1 MHTWPAA
8 NVPVIPGQG
17 ALPSVFNTATQRIE
31 QTQPRNGV
39 ARMYVC
45 GITPYDSA
53 HIGHAA
59 TYVAFDLLYRAWLDA
74 GVFVKYVQNI
84 TDIDDP
90 LLERA
95 GSTGVDWVQLA
106 AREITRFKD
115 DMAALRVLP
124 PDPFVPVTEAM
135 SRIVDW
141 IEECRLAGAVYN
153 VDGDLYFDIHAD
165 PDFGQVS
172 HLDER
177 TMLELFAERGGDP
190 QRPGKRHPLDPLL
203 WLAARPNEPA
213 WNTRLGHGR
222 PGWHIECVAIA
233 LDHAGTTIDVQGGGR
248 DLVFPH
254 HEMSVSQAHVA
265 TGRGPCARAY
275 VHTGMVGLD
284 GEKMSKS
291 KGNLVFVSKLREA
304 GHDPLAI
311 RLAIL
316 AHHYR
321 TDWEWTADG
330 LREAEYR
337 LERWRAA
344 LSRESGP
351 HPDTTIAAMRTAL
364 SNDLDAPAALAAV
377 DAWVNTQLASG
388 GDDASGPGLIA
399 RAVDAL
405 LGISI

>member
-1 MHTWPAA
+1 MHTWPSAS
-8 NVPVIPGQG
+8 VPSLPGQG
-17 ALPSVFNTATQRIE
+17 RLPSVFNTATQAVE
-31 QTQPRNGV
+31 QTAPRNGV

-59 TYVAFDLLYRAWLDA
+59 TYVGFDLLYRAWLDA
-74 GVFVKYVQNI
+74 GVQVKYVQNI

-95 GSTGVDWVQLA
+95 NATAVDWEELA
-106 AREITRFKD
+106 QREIVRFKD
-115 DMAALRVLP
+115 DMTALRVLP

-141 IEECRLAGAVYN
+141 IEECRLAGAVYK
-153 VDGDLYFDIHAD
+153 VDEDLYFDIHAD

-172 HLDER
+172 HLDQAS
-177 TMLELFAERGGDP
+177 MLQILGERGGDP
-190 QRPGKRHPLDPLL
+190 ARPGKRHPLDPLL
-203 WLAARPNEPA
+203 WLAARPGEPA
-213 WNTRLGHGR
+213 WDTRIGRGR

-233 LDHAGTTIDVQGGGR
+233 VDNAGSTLDVQGGGR

-265 TGRGPCARAY
+265 TGRGPCSRAY

-291 KGNLVFVSKLREA
+291 KGNLVFVSKLRAA
-304 GHDPLAI
+304 GHDPLAV

-321 TDWEWTADG
+321 SDWDWTAEG
-330 LREAEYR
+330 LSVAEER
-337 LERWRAA
+337 LGRWRTA
-344 LSRESGP
+344 LSREAGP
-351 HPDTTIAAMRTAL
+351 SADATLAAMRSAL
-364 SNDLDAPAALAAV
+364 ANDLDAPAALHTV
-377 DAWVNTQLASG
+377 DAWVEQQLTTG
-388 GDDASGPGLIA
+388 GDDSAGPGLVA
-399 RAVDAL
+399 RALDAL
-405 LGISI
+405 LGISL

>member
-1 MHTWPAA
+1 MHPWPAA
-8 NVPVIPGQG
+8 DVPELPGTG
-17 ALPSVFNTATQRIE
+17 VLPSVFNTATGSVE
-31 QTQPRNGV
+31 QTRPLRDT

-53 HIGHAA
+53 HLGHAA

-74 GVFVKYVQNI
+74 GIHVRYVQNI

-95 GSTGVDWVQLA
+95 NATGVDWTGLA
-106 AREITRFKD
+106 AREVLRFKD

-124 PDPFVPVTEAM
+124 PDPYIAVTDVIDRVVA
-135 SRIVDW
+135 W
-141 IEECRLAGAVYN
+141 IEECTIAGATYK
-153 VDGDLYFDIHAD
+153 VDNDLYFDITSAR
-165 PDFGQVS
+165 DFGAIS
-172 HLDER
+172 HLAEAQ
-177 TMLELFAERGGDP
+177 MVELFAERGGDP
-190 QRPGKRHPLDPLL
+190 ARPGKRHPLDPVL
-203 WLAARPNEPA
+203 WLAARPGEPA
-213 WNTRLGHGR
+213 WDTAIGRGR

-233 LDHAGTTIDVQGGGR
+233 LDNLDMRIDVQGGGR

-254 HEMSVSQAHVA
+254 HEMSAAQAEVA
-265 TGRGPCARAY
+265 TGRFPCAAAY
-275 VHTGMVGLD
+275 VHAGLVGLD

-291 KGNLVFVSKLREA
+291 KGNLVFVGRLREQ

-321 TDWEWTADG
+321 TDWEWTHDVLETAEMR
-330 LREAEYR
+330 LARWREAM
-337 LERWRAA
+337 
-344 LSRESGP
+344 SRSTGP
-351 HPDTTIAAMRTAL
+351 DATAMLAQMRRCLAD
-364 SNDLDAPAALAAV
+364 DLDAPGALLAV
-377 DAWVNTQLASG
+377 DTWVDQQLTNG
-388 GDDASGPGLIA
+388 GDHPGGPGLCA

>member
-1 MHTWPAA
+1 VHTWPAA
-8 NVPVIPGQG
+8 DVPRIPGQG
-17 ALPSVFNTATQRIE
+17 RLPAVYNTATNTIE
-31 QTQPRNGV
+31 ITAPRNGV

-45 GITPYDSA
+45 GITPYDAA
-53 HIGHAA
+53 HLGHAA
-59 TYVAFDLLYRAWLDA
+59 TYIAFDLLHRAWLDA
-74 GVFVKYVQNI
+74 GVRVKYVQNI

-95 GSTGVDWVQLA
+95 GATGVDWKGLA
-106 AREITRFKD
+106 AREVSRFKD

-124 PDPFVPVTEAM
+124 PDPYVAVTEVM
-135 SRIVDW
+135 ERIVDW
-141 IEECRLAGAVYN
+141 IEECRMADATYS

-165 PDFGQVS
+165 RDFGTMS
-172 HLDER
+172 NLDEA

-203 WLAARPNEPA
+203 WLAARPGEPA
-213 WNTRLGHGR
+213 WDTRIGRGR

-233 LDHAGTTIDVQGGGR
+233 LDHAGGSLDVQGGGR

-265 TGRGPCARAY
+265 TGGGPCARAY
-275 VHTGMVGLD
+275 VHTGMVGLH

-291 KGNLVFVSKLREA
+291 RGNLVFVQALRSA

-316 AHHYR
+316 ANHYR
-321 TDWEWTADG
+321 TDWQWTNDLLLA
-330 LREAEYR
+330 AEER
-337 LERWRAA
+337 LGRWREA
-344 LSRESGP
+344 LSRECGP
-351 HPDTTIAAMRTAL
+351 AAEETIASMRHAL
-364 SNDLDAPAALAAV
+364 VNDLDAPAAIAAV
-377 DAWVNTQLASG
+377 DRWADAQRTVG
-388 GDDASGPGLIA
+388 GDDSAGPGLCA
-399 RAVDAL
+399 RAIDAL

>member
-8 NVPVIPGQG
+8 SIPDLPGHG
-17 ALPSVFNTATQRIE
+17 ALPSVFNTATQAIE
-31 QTQPRNGV
+31 QTTPHNGV
-39 ARMYVC
+39 AQLYVC

-59 TYVAFDLLYRAWLDA
+59 TYVAFDLLHRAWLDA

-95 GSTGVDWVQLA
+95 SKTGVDWEDLA
-106 AREITRFKD
+106 RREILRFKD

-135 SRIVDW
+135 GRIVDW
-141 IEECRLAGAVYN
+141 IEECRLAGAVYR

-172 HLDER
+172 HLDEQA
-177 TMLELFAERGGDP
+177 MLEIFAERGGDP
-190 QRPGKRHPLDPLL
+190 QRAGKRHPLDPLL
-203 WLAARPNEPA
+203 WLSARPNEPA

-233 LDHAGTTIDVQGGGR
+233 LDNAGAPLDVQGGGR
-248 DLVFPH
+248 DLIFPH

-265 TGRGPCARAY
+265 TGRGPCSRAY

-291 KGNLVFVSKLREA
+291 KGNLVFVSRLREL
-304 GHDPLAI
+304 GHDPLAV

-321 TDWEWTADG
+321 SDWEWTADG
-330 LREAEYR
+330 LVQAEHR

-344 LSRESGP
+344 MSREAGP
-351 HPDTTIAAMRTAL
+351 SAEATMAEIRAALA
-364 SNDLDAPAALAAV
+364 SDLDAPRALAAV
-377 DAWVNTQLASG
+377 DAWADEQLIVG
-388 GDDASGPGLIA
+388 GTDASGPGLVA
-399 RAVDAL
+399 RSVDAL

>member
-8 NVPVIPGQG
+8 TIPALPGHG
-17 ALPSVFNTATQRIE
+17 DLPSVHNTATGVIE
-31 QTQPRNGV
+31 RTTPHGGM

-53 HIGHAA
+53 HLGHAA
-59 TYVAFDLLYRAWLDA
+59 TYVGFDLLHRAWIDA
-74 GVFVKYVQNI
+74 GVRVTYVQNI

-95 GSTGVDWVQLA
+95 NATGVDWAALA
-106 AREITRFKD
+106 EREINRFKD

-124 PDPFVPVTEAM
+124 PDPYVAVTEAM
-135 SRIVDW
+135 PRIVDW
-141 IEECRLAGAVYN
+141 IEECRLANAVYS

-165 PDFGQVS
+165 PEFGQVS
-172 HLDER
+172 HLDEA
-177 TMLELFAERGGDP
+177 TMRAIFAERGGDP
-190 QRPGKRHPLDPLL
+190 DRPGKRHPLDPLL
-203 WLAARPNEPA
+203 WLAARPGEPA
-213 WNTRLGHGR
+213 WDTRIGRGR

-233 LDHAGTTIDVQGGGR
+233 LDNAGAPLDVQGGGR

-265 TGRGPCARAY
+265 AGRGPCARAY

-291 KGNLVFVSKLREA
+291 KGNLVFVGRLRET
-304 GHDPLAI
+304 GHDPIAI

-321 TDWEWTADG
+321 SDWDWTDAGLADA
-330 LREAEYR
+330 EAR
-337 LERWRAA
+337 LARWRAA
-344 LSRESGP
+344 VSRDSGP
-351 HPDTTIAAMRTAL
+351 AADETLAAIRRHLAD
-364 SNDLDAPAALAAV
+364 DLDAPAALTAV
-377 DAWVNTQLASG
+377 DRWAEAQLAHG
-388 GDDASGPGLIA
+388 GEDPAATGLIA

-405 LGISI
+405 LGISL